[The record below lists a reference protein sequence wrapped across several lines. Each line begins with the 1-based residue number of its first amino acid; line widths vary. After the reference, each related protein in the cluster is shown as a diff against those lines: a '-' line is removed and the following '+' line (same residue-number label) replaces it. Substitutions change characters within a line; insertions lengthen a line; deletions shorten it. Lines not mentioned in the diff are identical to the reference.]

1 VKLKNF
7 RLLSQVIA
15 INVCFFFILLSG
27 TAFAVAPIMFYSDL
41 TSGPT
46 IGGQDNKG
54 VFVTIWGKNFGSA
67 QGNSYVTIGGGQ
79 ADNYPEWSDT
89 KVCFQLG
96 VKAAIGDIVLNTAE
110 GKSNGIPFSVRSG
123 NVYFITPDGAGDGS
137 YSNPF
142 SPFDFISKLAAGED
156 GVTGY
161 FRAGTYDKQY
171 AHIRW
176 HSNFCLEQIHSGV
189 SGMENAFVAYP
200 GENPLIHT
208 SDSTGAD
215 RSNFRKYNDG
225 LGYIVISKL
234 HCWSKTRSIQAASN
248 YRIIGNHIEGMH
260 EFGATGSISI
270 NTEESDVKIYG
281 NEITGGSSHSKLDHA
296 FYPGSGCDNVD
307 FGWNWIH
314 DNDFEAGPM
323 ISVNSNDAWNQGYV
337 SENMHI
343 HDNIIDMSTYPSR
356 AMGVFE
362 TGQGT
367 EIYYYNNIIIGPSFN
382 SAFAIYAASGN
393 VYYYNNTVYN
403 CGADNTYSVFGFYDI
418 TVYEHH
424 YQPESITLKNN
435 IIYASSHSDNYI
447 KCWGITT
454 VPVQDSNLYY
464 GIGSYADHSTGCTE
478 ESLNSVEEDPIFIN
492 AAGKDFSLQ
501 STSLCKKAGTL
512 TVSAVVKTDINGI
525 SRPQGGVY
533 DIGAYEYNGSP
544 DNENPA
550 ITITSPTTAPKYET
564 LLATISLAGTASD
577 NVEVQSVTWT
587 QNGGQPQDATGTT
600 DWSIASVTL
609 VEGANNIVLTARDR
623 SGNPASDTIV
633 INHTKNEGE
642 EPPPPPPPDDDPA
655 ITITSPTTAPEYET
669 LLATI
674 SLAGTAS
681 DNVEVQ
687 SVTWTQNGGQPQDAT
702 GTTDWSIAS
711 VTLVEGANNIVLTA
725 RDTSGNPASDT
736 IGINYTKSQ
745 VTYREIFGDVPAS
758 DHPGTLQDT
767 FNNANPSNQNY
778 STSTAS
784 LSTYT
789 WPTDSVANRVV
800 MKWDLSAIPS
810 NATIHSAALH
820 LYMYEHEESADDTYD
835 VSVHKIVNRNPVIA
849 ACTWNTYDGVNAWT
863 GGADG
868 GAQDMA
874 TAEDAKSIDKTY
886 GYKTWTVTNMV
897 QDWVRNPSSNLGMI
911 LDSDSSAPKNHYRH
925 FRPTEYGNSDQR
937 PKLTVIYS
945 ESSLQISPP
954 ENLKVVFH

>member
-1 VKLKNF
+1 MKLKNF

-550 ITITSPTTAPKYET
+550 ITITSPTTAP
-564 LLATISLAGTASD
+564 
-577 NVEVQSVTWT
+577 
-587 QNGGQPQDATGTT
+587 
-600 DWSIASVTL
+600 
-609 VEGANNIVLTARDR
+609 
-623 SGNPASDTIV
+623 
-633 INHTKNEGE
+633 
-642 EPPPPPPPDDDPA
+642 
-655 ITITSPTTAPEYET
+655 EYET

-954 ENLKVVFH
+954 ENLRVVFH